1 LVKGRRVSEDVSFRR
16 KGRAVSVKRIL
27 EVVEAVARLEAGDV
41 LVRKRDCRWRAV
53 AARML
58 CRHGGMTQR
67 EAAMA
72 LGLRTGVAVSCQL
85 RRLAQLLGTDEALRR
100 LVHRIEDRLDKEQRK
115 VEH

>member
-1 LVKGRRVSEDVSFRR
+1 VEHKGTIYHVTVRAKGGADLFQDDVVRRYLL
-16 KGRAVSVKRIL
+16 KRI
-27 EVVEAVARLEAGDV
+27 A
-41 LVRKRDCRWRAV
+41 
-53 AARML
+53 
-58 CRHGGMTQR
+58 

-100 LVHRIEDRLDKEQRK
+100 LDKEQRK